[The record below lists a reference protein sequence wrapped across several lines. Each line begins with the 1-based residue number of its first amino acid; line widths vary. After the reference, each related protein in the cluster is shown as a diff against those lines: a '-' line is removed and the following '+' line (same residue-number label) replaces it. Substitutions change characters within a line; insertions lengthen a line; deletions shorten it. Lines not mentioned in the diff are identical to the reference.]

1 MKYLGE
7 FLVLIVYS
15 GIIYTLVRPQSQGPK
30 LVGAVTNGL
39 ANLVK
44 AGEGR

>member
-7 FLVLIVYS
+7 FLVLIVYA
-15 GIIYTLVRPQSQGPK
+15 GIIYTLVKPKSQGPK
-30 LVGAVTNGL
+30 LVSSVTNGL

-44 AGEGR
+44 AGTGR

>member
-1 MKYLGE
+1 VKYLGE
-7 FLVLIVYS
+7 FLILIVYG
-15 GIIYTLVRPQSQGPK
+15 GIIYTLVRPSSKGPQ
-30 LVGAVTNGL
+30 LVSSITNGL

>member
-1 MKYLGE
+1 MKYFGE

-30 LVGAVTNGL
+30 LVTSIGGAL
-39 ANLVK
+39 ASLVR
-44 AGEGR
+44 AGQGR